1 MENSKTSRLL
11 KLILY
16 LTTSYPKTK
25 DECTDFLGIKDAT
38 FYNYCNQLKEIGFD
52 LNQKNGSYFIN
63 PNHNNVLQNLLFFS
77 DEEAFVLSEAINN
90 LNTKLPAIASL
101 KHRLLNFLNHD
112 KTVDTYLQK
121 HKNELVQQ
129 LVTAIRSKKQ
139 VLLLNYS
146 SGNSQTIKNRWVE
159 PFEFKDDFNLLWAF
173 DLEAKKNRQF
183 KTCRIQDVTSMN
195 LSWEFEKEHHALP
208 VDVFRNTGLLNK
220 SVKFIMRLRA
230 RNLLIEEYP
239 LTKKHLKNLPDNL
252 FLFETKVAKYEG
264 PARFIL
270 GVFDDILMVE
280 DDDFKKFLK
289 KKINKIKNIFSDST
303 NSGVEGGRFEDKL

>member
-25 DECTDFLGIKDAT
+25 DECTDFLGIKNAT

-139 VLLLNYS
+139 VLLVNYS

-183 KTCRIQDVTSMN
+183 KTCRIYISPQYAYTMLYTGFPYCAWFCVSARHTLLQFLACVSAGAKRK
-195 LSWEFEKEHHALP
+195 FT
-208 VDVFRNTGLLNK
+208 NTKL
-220 SVKFIMRLRA
+220 
-230 RNLLIEEYP
+230 
-239 LTKKHLKNLPDNL
+239 
-252 FLFETKVAKYEG
+252 
-264 PARFIL
+264 
-270 GVFDDILMVE
+270 
-280 DDDFKKFLK
+280 KFL
-289 KKINKIKNIFSDST
+289 NVSNCQC
-303 NSGVEGGRFEDKL
+303 V